1 MTTNRNRWVVWRDNT
16 LAINW
21 INPWVAAAR
30 DPSGY
35 GYAGKFFPTHAEAL
49 AYADKMARTVEI
61 VLPRDNTVVPLPAC
75 MEKEEKPITLTRWGE
90 QIIIECTAQGVEEV
104 IFIHDDE
111 LKPLALAL
119 LAHHYRNQP

>member
-1 MTTNRNRWVVWRDNT
+1 MTTKRRRWNVTFMDQAWGVFELSKGGWWVYRAEFNT
-16 LAINW
+16 H
-21 INPWVAAAR
+21 
-30 DPSGY
+30 
-35 GYAGKFFPTHAEAL
+35 TEAL
-49 AYADKMARTVEI
+49 AYADRMARTVTVE
-61 VLPRDNTVVPLPAC
+61 LPRDNTTVPLPAC

-119 LAHHYRNQP
+119 LAHHYRNKR